1 MGRFIQGVT
10 NYDEWRDH
18 SKDNK
23 KYKERMAVISE
34 MLSHKNCLSLSDQIR
49 LAQCLAVSELTGK
62 LEDFWAVSSSVLMNP
77 FCQGRAKCPGCI
89 CKDCYAAA
97 GASRF
102 APLAQALET
111 NYLILTNFLLSE
123 EALATVAIPSSN
135 GKGRIEAHGDVAN
148 TIQAINY
155 TRLVASHKH
164 LDFGVWSKNLE
175 FYFEAFE
182 SEGKPDN
189 ESFIASSPIVNK
201 VMEVPEYMSR
211 YVDHVFTVWE
221 EEYAR
226 EHHIN
231 INCGT
236 WDTNAL
242 DHRCKN
248 CLRCY
253 DLTNADY
260 YINELKK

>member
-1 MGRFIQGVT
+1 MKFIQGVT

-34 MLSHKNCLSLSDQIR
+34 MLSHKHYLSMSDQIR

-77 FCQGRAKCPGCI
+77 ICQGRAKCPGCI

-135 GKGRIEAHGDVAN
+135 GKARIEAHGDAAN
-148 TIQAINY
+148 TIHAINH
-155 TRLVASHKH
+155 TRLVASHRH
-164 LDFGVWSKNLE
+164 LHFGVWSKNLK
-175 FYFEAFE
+175 FYYDAFEA
-182 SEGKPDN
+182 EGKPDN
-189 ESFIASSPIVNK
+189 ETFIASSPIVNK
-201 VMEVPEYMSR
+201 IMDIPELMKKYI
-211 YVDHVFTVWE
+211 DKVFTVWE
-221 EEYAR
+221 EAYAK
-226 EHHIN
+226 EHGIQ

-236 WDTNAL
+236 WDTGSL
-242 DHRCKN
+242 DHRCRL
-248 CLRCY
+248 CMRCY
-253 DLTNADY
+253 DRLNTEF